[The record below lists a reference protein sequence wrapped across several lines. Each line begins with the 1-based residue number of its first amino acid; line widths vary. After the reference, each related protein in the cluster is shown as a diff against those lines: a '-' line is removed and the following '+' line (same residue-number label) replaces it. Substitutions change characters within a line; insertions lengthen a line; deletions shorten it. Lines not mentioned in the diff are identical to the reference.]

1 MEKILVARVRNF
13 SSELLAELILVTPV
27 LRASSGTTYPVWT
40 STRWQ
45 QRLSSPWPLSCR
57 DEENV
62 VRSSPCTTP
71 RQFAALP
78 SRIRTTLVPERC
90 IWAWIPSFKA
100 ILDPTFF
107 FIFIY
112 ILSFLD
118 QSRQPSPSN
127 YHTPHMY
134 CHSLITHDAF
144 IFYLFG
150 SVIVCYM
157 PRAVDVDVDLYWRLS
172 VDPYFTSS
180 EANIT
185 KMYLFCWYC
194 NARALVVR
202 GRCYS

>member
-1 MEKILVARVRNF
+1 MLCSLSNFDVYHATRPHRAPKPFTFTVKSTEKLSLFENTDDYMHTFSCSERDGNIWMEKILVARVRNF

-90 IWAWIPSFKA
+90 I
-100 ILDPTFF
+100 
-107 FIFIY
+107 
-112 ILSFLD
+112 
-118 QSRQPSPSN
+118 
-127 YHTPHMY
+127 
-134 CHSLITHDAF
+134 
-144 IFYLFG
+144 
-150 SVIVCYM
+150 
-157 PRAVDVDVDLYWRLS
+157 
-172 VDPYFTSS
+172 
-180 EANIT
+180 
-185 KMYLFCWYC
+185 
-194 NARALVVR
+194 
-202 GRCYS
+202 